1 MILLNVIKNI
11 KKYKKKGRV
20 SIMKKAAKKAIIE
33 AINEEKLNG
42 RIIDNIDVLESLPN
56 MFSCL
61 RINGNYVAKCLK
73 ETSIEEDKNFF
84 ENLLNKFGFEVIKY
98 SKIQSRLEATE
109 REPLIMDNLIVVDD
123 KQLRKSIDEISEIL
137 YKKEEET
144 KNNSRSSAN
153 KNNSYVRRIDEL
165 EQQNAKLMTEYEYM
179 SNSII
184 TGLQDIYVENIRNN
198 LSNDSI
204 NEILNNIG
212 IEIVTDIENLK
223 VNKQEAFTVLR
234 VPSLENKINKPCF
247 LKNDKVILKGILYEK
262 VKEQLNRGVA
272 ENEKNIRWI

>member
-262 VKEQLNRGVA
+262 VKE
-272 ENEKNIRWI
+272 